1 MEVSQGTPPPLDIVY
16 VGTLPP
22 HPGGSAI
29 SCAELIARFANLGH
43 AVRCLAPITPE
54 GLEPEDRFA
63 VGHPELEVT
72 RFVVPLFDTGLP
84 IPTPPSYRELERV
97 QIQDKLSRLVASR
110 RPDIILIGRE
120 SFAWDV
126 PALARDFSIPSVM
139 TVRGGARTAKLLS
152 GDYPNALGLI
162 EEYRKVSQIVAV
174 AEHLTEGL
182 RRLGLDNVRTISN
195 AIDLSRFR
203 PRPKERA
210 LLQELC
216 IDDEDVVV
224 MHVANLQARK
234 RSMDLVRSAE
244 MALREDP
251 RLLYVVVGDGPL
263 KQTMMDSC
271 RELGVFER
279 VRFTGWIE
287 YHRVPDYVNVADLI
301 VVPSESEGLARIY
314 LETQACARVLLA
326 SDIPPAREVIVDG
339 ETGLLFER
347 GSIGELAAKTL
358 LAAREP
364 ELRARIGAN
373 ALERI
378 RGHSIEQAVAAYVS
392 IIRQVTH
399 SAAPAL
405 EHE

>member
-1 MEVSQGTPPPLDIVY
+1 MEASHEIPPLVDILY

-29 SCAELIARFANLGH
+29 SCAELIAGFANLGH
-43 AVRCLAPITPE
+43 AVRSLAPITPE

-63 VGHPELEVT
+63 LDHPELEVT
-72 RFVVPLFDTGLP
+72 RFVVPQFDTGLP
-84 IPTPPSYRELERV
+84 IPTPRWYRELERV
-97 QIQDKLSRLVASR
+97 QLHDKVSRLVASR
-110 RPDIILIGRE
+110 RPDVIFIGRE

-126 PALARDFSIPSVM
+126 PALARDASTPSVM
-139 TVRGGARTAKLLS
+139 TVRGGSRTAKLLT

-162 EEYRKVSQIVAV
+162 EEYRRVSQIVTV

-182 RRLGLDNVRTISN
+182 RRLGLNNVRTVSN
-195 AIDLSRFR
+195 AIDLTRFK

-210 LLQELC
+210 LLSELC
-216 IDDEDVVV
+216 IDDGDVVV
-224 MHVANLQARK
+224 MHIANLLARK

-244 MALREDP
+244 LALRMDS

-271 RELGVFER
+271 RESGILGRF
-279 VRFTGWIE
+279 RFTGWIE
-287 YHRVPDYVNVADLI
+287 YHRIPEYVNLADLI
-301 VVPSESEGLARIY
+301 VVPSESEGLARVY

-339 ETGLLFER
+339 KTGLLFER
-347 GSIGELAAKTL
+347 GSIDELAAKTL

-364 ELRARIGAN
+364 ELRAQIGAK
-373 ALERI
+373 ARERI
-378 RGHSIEQAVAAYVS
+378 LGSSIDQAVVSYLS
-392 IIRQVTH
+392 IIRQV
-399 SAAPAL
+399 AQRGACP
-405 EHE
+405 